1 MEEMKKKRLALNL
14 WLKMKVVGLFVCE
27 LRVGGSEYGERLTEG
42 GFFMGMEKWWGG
54 ESV

>member
-1 MEEMKKKRLALNL
+1 MEEIKKKRLALNL

-27 LRVGGSEYGERLTEG
+27 LRVDGSEYGERLTEG
-42 GFFMGMEKWWGG
+42 GFLMGMEKWWGG